1 MNQQTLLET
10 QSHLRE
16 LPREA
21 AVVAFKSNLKERSSQ
36 SADQDP

>member
-1 MNQQTLLET
+1 MNDQTLLGT
-10 QSHLRE
+10 LSRLRE

-21 AVVAFKSNLKERSSQ
+21 AMLEFKSNLEECSSQ